1 MPLNAPNC
9 VPPAPSR
16 FSAVKSA
23 AMQRMFAAVMVLCVS
38 ACAVV
43 GPDYAREQRWA
54 DEIVPGLV
62 VGDAARLETA
72 SKRSFLGIFA
82 DSAKSR
88 GAIILMHGSGVHPDF
103 AIVGQLRSLLN
114 DAGFT
119 TLSIQMPVLAADAQ
133 AEDYPGVFAQANER
147 IAAAIEYLRA
157 KKQGRIAIVSHSMGA
172 RMALDY
178 LKRYPGAPLAAWVPL
193 AISDGDLKGLPLTA
207 FPVFDVYAERDFEV
221 VLARK
226 NDRAAALR
234 EVPGSKQVMVFGADH
249 FFAGRE
255 REVAMLLGDLLGP
268 VLQQTRR

>member
-1 MPLNAPNC
+1 M
-9 VPPAPSR
+9 
-16 FSAVKSA
+16 KSA
-23 AMQRMFAAVMVLCVS
+23 AMQRMFAAVVVLLVS

-43 GPDYAREQRWA
+43 GPDFAREQRWA

-62 VGDAARLETA
+62 LGDAVRLETA
-72 SKRSFLGIFA
+72 SKRNFLGIFA
-82 DSAKSR
+82 DAANSR

-103 AIVGQLRSLLN
+103 AIVGHLRSLLN

-133 AEDYPGVFAQANER
+133 AEDYRGVFAQANER
-147 IAAAIEYLRA
+147 IAAAIEYLHA
-157 KKQGRIAIVSHSMGA
+157 KKQGCIAIVSHSMGA
-172 RMALDY
+172 RMALDF
-178 LKRYPGAPLAAWVPL
+178 LKRNPTVPLAAWVPL
-193 AISDGDLKGLPLTA
+193 AISDGDLGGLPRVA

-221 VLARK
+221 VLAK
-226 NDRAAALR
+226 SNDRAAVVRAL
-234 EVPGSKQVMVFGADH
+234 PGSRQVMVFGADH